1 MPELPEV
8 ETVVRGI
15 APYLLSHTIL
25 RAELRSH
32 RVTRGDWE
40 ATEAGLTGARVEQI
54 RRQGK
59 QIFVQLDKGI
69 LYIHLGMTGK
79 LLWNAAENKFTRAVL
94 DLDNGCMQ
102 FNDIRQFGRVEFF
115 AETPEALQNRGPD
128 ALTVDFGTF
137 YERLKR
143 YRGSIK
149 AVLLNQSFVSGIGN
163 IYADEILF
171 AARVHP
177 RAGSSRISKRRAE
190 LIHKHTLEIL
200 SAAVAMRGSSI
211 SDYVDPCGDRGEF
224 QLRHQVYGR
233 TGETCTVC
241 GHPLRRIVVAQRGT
255 HYCVRCQRP

>member
-15 APYLLSHTIL
+15 APHLLSHTIL

-32 RVTRGDWE
+32 RVTRGEWQ
-40 ATEAGLTGARVEQI
+40 ATERGLTGARVERI
-54 RRQGK
+54 IRQGK
-59 QIFVQLDKGI
+59 QIFVQLDKGT
-69 LYIHLGMTGK
+69 LYLHLGMTGK
-79 LLWNAAENKFTRAVL
+79 LLWNAAEDKFTRAVL
-94 DLDNGCMQ
+94 DFDNGSMQ
-102 FNDIRQFGRVEFF
+102 FNDIRQFGRVEYF
-115 AETPEALQNRGPD
+115 AHTPEAFQNRGPD
-128 ALTVDFGTF
+128 ALTVDFPTF

-143 YRGSIK
+143 HRGAIK

-177 RAGSSRISKRRAE
+177 KAASSRISKRRAQ

-200 SAAVAMRGSSI
+200 HAAVAMRGSSI

-224 QLRHQVYGR
+224 QLMHQVYGR
-233 TGETCTVC
+233 TGETCTAC
-241 GHPLRRIVVAQRGT
+241 GHQLRRIVVAQRGT